1 MQNDKG
7 QSVDLYIPRKWCVTE
22 RGEQVTLPFF
32 EGGNDARSVR
42 ARRPGA
48 APRVSTRTD
57 GSGAANR
64 APVRGA
70 GAGGYA
76 TRLRTVVDTAVP
88 TDNNSTMPSGAR
100 FRRRS
105 LRPRPTLL
113 LLRRARVHQAGG
125 DARADHALQRRG
137 AERLRCRGGGPPPPP
152 PPLLPSCPPVLVPPS
167 VDAWRTLTRT
177 TTAAFH
183 LPGVTPVLVASLW
196 EGAAAHES
204 VEEGGAAVL
213 GPRPTPHV
221 VRRAPPPSFR
231 CCSTTLYGRSWLCG
245 ELPLSH
251 LLPLFPLPLPPFTR
265 SSWTKRLITADDY
278 AAVQI
283 NLGDVDAATGR
294 YMGTFK
300 TFAISGYLRDKGE
313 SDMALTELFT
323 KLNNKH

>member
-48 APRVSTRTD
+48 APRVSTRTG

-137 AERLRCRGGGPPPPP
+137 AERRCRGGGPPP

-177 TTAAFH
+177 TTAAFP

-196 EGAAAHES
+196 EGAAALEWGTGQQS
-204 VEEGGAAVL
+204 SAL
-213 GPRPTPHV
+213 GPHTPWFAELHQPSSDAA
-221 VRRAPPPSFR
+221 RLHSTDALGYAESFLPLTFFPYSPSPSPPSR
-231 CCSTTLYGRSWLCG
+231 
-245 ELPLSH
+245 
-251 LLPLFPLPLPPFTR
+251 
-265 SSWTKRLITADDY
+265 
-278 AAVQI
+278 AAR
-283 NLGDVDAATGR
+283 GPSA
-294 YMGTFK
+294 
-300 TFAISGYLRDKGE
+300 
-313 SDMALTELFT
+313 
-323 KLNNKH
+323 